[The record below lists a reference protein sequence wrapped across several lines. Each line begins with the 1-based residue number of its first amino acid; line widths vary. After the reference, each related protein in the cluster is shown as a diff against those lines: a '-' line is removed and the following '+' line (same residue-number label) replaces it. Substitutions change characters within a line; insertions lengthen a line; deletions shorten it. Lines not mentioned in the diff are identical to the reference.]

1 MAFLIRPAAP
11 TDHAALAEQF
21 LGLNRDEEPFA
32 GNRRTDPAAGADCL
46 AAALRRVERTGGAAL
61 VAERAARVVGHLFL
75 TFEMDAAY
83 VREPLRP
90 YAYVSELYVR
100 EEMRGQGIGRALLL
114 EAERQARARGIG
126 RLMIGVLAGNAR
138 AEALYRRMGFAP
150 HAIEMAK
157 RLS

>member
-1 MAFLIRPAAP
+1 M
-11 TDHAALAEQF
+11 
-21 LGLNRDEEPFA
+21 
-32 GNRRTDPAAGADCL
+32 
-46 AAALRRVERTGGAAL
+46 ERTGGAAFL
-61 VAERAARVVGHLFL
+61 AERKGRVVGHLFL
-75 TFEMDAAY
+75 TFEEDAAY

-100 EEMRGQGIGRALLL
+100 EEARGQGIGRALLL
-114 EAERQARARGIG
+114 EAERHAAARGVG

-157 RLS
+157 RLSP

>member
-1 MAFLIRPAAP
+1 MK
-11 TDHAALAEQF
+11 
-21 LGLNRDEEPFA
+21 
-32 GNRRTDPAAGADCL
+32 RTD
-46 AAALRRVERTGGAAL
+46 GAAL
-61 VAERAARVVGHLFL
+61 VADLEARVVGHLFL
-75 TFEMDAAY
+75 TFETDAAY
-83 VREPLRP
+83 VRELLRP

>member
-1 MAFLIRPAAP
+1 MK
-11 TDHAALAEQF
+11 
-21 LGLNRDEEPFA
+21 
-32 GNRRTDPAAGADCL
+32 RTD
-46 AAALRRVERTGGAAL
+46 GAAL
-61 VAERAARVVGHLFL
+61 VADLEARVVGHLFL
-75 TFEMDAAY
+75 TFETDAAY
-83 VREPLRP
+83 VRELLRP

-138 AEALYRRMGFAP
+138 AEVLYRRMGFAP